1 MAIQVPRLAL
11 SAETAFFIVLKA
23 REFHAKV
30 DPVDPDEG
38 SNASDD
44 RAIDILQFHRDD
56 AVVDELVSAIGPLNE
71 DQRMDLIALIWLG
84 RGDYELGQWAD
95 AREAARGID
104 PTHALDYLLGSPLVS
119 EYLEEGLSRFG
130 HSLGDHLNSGFV
142 AARDELFTA

>member
-1 MAIQVPRLAL
+1 MAVRSPLLVL

-23 REFHAKV
+23 REFHTKV

-38 SNASDD
+38 SNAADD
-44 RAIDILQFHRDD
+44 RAVDVLQFHRDD
-56 AVVDELVSAIGPLNE
+56 AVLEELVSALGPLNE
-71 DQRMDLIALIWLG
+71 DELMDLIALIWLG
-84 RGDYELGQWAD
+84 RGDYELNQWAE

-104 PTHALDYLLGSPLVS
+104 PSHALDYLLGSPLVS
-119 EYLEEGLSRFG
+119 DYLQEGLSLFG